1 MAISNLVVCR
11 PNQSHGH
18 GPENSVVLFLVPHWI
33 SQQAEQ
39 VNLRVAPDPGELQHR
54 LVFSTIRV
62 LDNDVSVRWPCT
74 HDIYKNM
81 IRVSW
86 SVMNLEGV

>member
-18 GPENSVVLFLVPHWI
+18 GPFLVPHWI

-39 VNLRVAPDPGELQHR
+39 VNLRVAPGTGELQHC

-62 LDNDVSVRWPCT
+62 IDNDMSARWPWT